1 MNLWP
6 YQLLLWLTCFS
17 SSQLF
22 WYKKGLI
29 VLAKNRDILY
39 LITLLI
45 LVGLLAFNIITM
57 DDLKE
62 IFNLAGLA
70 LGIGSV
76 NLARRHLT
84 PDPPADDLP

>member
-1 MNLWP
+1 M
-6 YQLLLWLTCFS
+6 
-17 SSQLF
+17 
-22 WYKKGLI
+22 
-29 VLAKNRDILY
+29 LAKNRDILY

-76 NLARRHLT
+76 NLARRNLT